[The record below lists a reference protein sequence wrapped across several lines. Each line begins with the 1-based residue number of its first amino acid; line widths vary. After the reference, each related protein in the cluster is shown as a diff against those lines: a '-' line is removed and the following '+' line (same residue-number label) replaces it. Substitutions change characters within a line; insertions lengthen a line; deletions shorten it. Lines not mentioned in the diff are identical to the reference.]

1 MNDPGRRPRPGP
13 EANRWTK
20 VVIDSRPAEGEEIAV
35 FLAELTGGG
44 VEHGPR
50 SGIGEEAR
58 EQVIG
63 YLGDPCLYP
72 SQAKELEAFLRR
84 LGEDDPDG
92 APKIIGREP
101 VPEEDWQRTWRVHFQ
116 TGHVTP
122 RLVVKPPWEEY
133 VPLRDEHVIE
143 IDPGMAFGTG
153 LHASTRLTL
162 SFIDDLY
169 PKTGTD
175 TISPGKEGAGTF
187 PPFPEK
193 VLDVGTG
200 TGILSMACVLLGAK
214 EVFAIDIDPRAVA
227 AAKENILRNELAESI
242 IVKTQELAAVDGS
255 FGLITANILFN
266 TLVVLA
272 PELAVRLD
280 PGGTLLC
287 AGILA
292 GEQQEQLREVFEGQ
306 GLTWVEER
314 TEGDW
319 AALRLDRR

>member
-1 MNDPGRRPRPGP
+1 
-13 EANRWTK
+13 
-20 VVIDSRPAEGEEIAV
+20 VVIESGLAQSEEIAV
-35 FLAELTGGG
+35 FLSDLTGGG
-44 VEHGPR
+44 VEHVPGA
-50 SGIGEEAR
+50 GTGEEAR

-63 YLGDPCLYP
+63 YLGDPSLYP
-72 SQAKELEAFLRR
+72 SQARKLEAFLAQLGKRG
-84 LGEDDPDG
+84 LGE
-92 APKIIGREP
+92 APQIIGSEP

-116 TGHVTP
+116 TAHVTP

-133 VPLRDEHVIE
+133 VPVGDEHVIE

-169 PKTGTD
+169 PETGTD
-175 TISPGKEGAGTF
+175 TI
-187 PPFPEK
+187 FPER
-193 VLDVGTG
+193 VLDVGVG

-214 EVFAIDIDPRAVA
+214 EVFAIDIDPQAVTA
-227 AAKENILRNELAESI
+227 ARENIVRNELEET
-242 IVKTQELAAVDGS
+242 IVVTGQELATVEGS
-255 FGLITANILFN
+255 FSLITANILFN

-272 PELAVRLD
+272 ADLAKRLD
-280 PGGTLLC
+280 PGGALLC

-292 GEQQEQLREVFEGQ
+292 GEQQKKLRKVFEGY
-306 GLTWVEER
+306 GLTCVEER

>member
-1 MNDPGRRPRPGP
+1 MSDPGKRPRPGP

-20 VVIDSRPAEGEEIAV
+20 VVIDSRPAESEEIAV

-44 VEHGPR
+44 VEHVPR
-50 SGIGEEAR
+50 RGAGEETR

-63 YLGDPCLYP
+63 YLGDPSLYP
-72 SQAKELEAFLRR
+72 SQARKLEAYLARM
-84 LGEDDPDG
+84 GEDDPEG
-92 APKIIGREP
+92 GPKIIGREP

-133 VPLRDEHVIE
+133 LPAPGEHVIE

-162 SFIDDLY
+162 SFIDELY
-169 PKTGTD
+169 PKAGTGT
-175 TISPGKEGAGTF
+175 IFPGKEGAGTF
-187 PPFPEK
+187 PAFPEK

-214 EVFAIDIDPRAVA
+214 EVFAIDIDPQAVA
-227 AAKENILRNELAESI
+227 AAKENILRNELEESI

-280 PGGTLLC
+280 PGGALLC
-287 AGILA
+287 AGIMA
-292 GEQQEQLREVFEGQ
+292 GEQQGGLRKVLEGH
-306 GLTWVEER
+306 GLACVEER

-319 AALRLDRR
+319 AALRLDKR

>member
-1 MNDPGRRPRPGP
+1 MSDPGRRARPGP
-13 EANRWTK
+13 EASRWTR
-20 VVIDSRPAEGEEIAV
+20 VVIESGLAQSEEIAV
-35 FLAELTGGG
+35 FLADLTGGG
-44 VEHGPR
+44 VEHLPGT
-50 SGIGEEAR
+50 GAGEEAR

-63 YLGDPCLYP
+63 YLGDPSLYP
-72 SQAKELEAFLRR
+72 SQARKLEAFLAR
-84 LGEDDPDG
+84 LGEHGLEGMPQ
-92 APKIIGREP
+92 IIGSEP
-101 VPEEDWQRTWRVHFQ
+101 VPEEDWQRSWRVHFQ
-116 TGHVTP
+116 TAHVTP

-133 VPLRDEHVIE
+133 VPGGDEHVIE

-162 SFIDDLY
+162 SFIDDLS

-175 TISPGKEGAGTF
+175 TIFPGAGRGAA
-187 PPFPEK
+187 FPEK

-214 EVFAIDIDPRAVA
+214 EVFAIDVDPQAVA
-227 AAKENILRNELAESI
+227 AARENIVRNELEET
-242 IVKTQELAAVDGS
+242 IVVTGQELATVEGS
-255 FGLITANILFN
+255 FSLITANILFN
-266 TLVVLA
+266 TLIVLA
-272 PELAVRLD
+272 ADLAGRLD

-292 GEQQEQLREVFEGQ
+292 GEQQGKLRKVFEGY
-306 GLTWVEER
+306 GLTFVEER